1 MMSRHHYTR
10 AEAEAFVATYNSG
23 VRGAD
28 FVARHGLR
36 TGDARRACERLG
48 VAWPEAPAAG
58 ATVHRFRDAK
68 APPVAPF
75 RLRRRSA

>member
-1 MMSRHHYTR
+1 MSRHHYTR
-10 AEAEAFVATYNSG
+10 AEAEAFVATYAAG
-23 VRGAD
+23 TRGAD
-28 FVARHGLR
+28 FVDRNGIR

-48 VAWPEAPAAG
+48 VAWPEPPSSG